1 MHDNEGRIDDHLL
14 PFEGRIEWDA
24 ALMAL
29 QKIGYDGALMF
40 ELAASTEPRT
50 VLERAQRV
58 RARFETL
65 LGASAL

>member
-1 MHDNEGRIDDHLL
+1 
-14 PFEGRIEWDA
+14 
-24 ALMAL
+24 MAL
-29 QKIGYDGALMF
+29 QKIGYDGALVF
-40 ELAASTEPRT
+40 ELAASTEPRP